1 MSAKTQ
7 KATSFHFV
15 TGNPRTENERRVVRT
30 IVRSNASNRRWR
42 LVREQQKL
50 NDDTTREEESLMI
63 KTKTKDE
70 SDEVEL
76 ADQSRKQQKLD
87 VRQSRRRGS
96 HNNDEISPDNPLKT
110 INLAQYYF
118 GSMPG
123 TDVSKETIRRMLQ
136 GTAMSYAAL
145 FPSGQNTVV
154 SQMAKDWFQQCLSTR
169 GILHTALYCQA
180 VRMQAVRPGSI
191 VMSGNELVLCQTEA
205 VHAINDKLT
214 QPSTAIDDESIRIVF
229 SLMWHGAISDGP
241 PPRSPRQAPMADL
254 QALRLFMGVIAPDP
268 IHAQGL
274 DNMLALRGG
283 LDKVQMPG
291 LAFLVSFGDILKA
304 SCNLMRPTW
313 GYGSYAQ
320 HVPEAVVGDEWINSV
335 RREDHPLA
343 SLGIGFPALDMWLS
357 AEEAARLYAVFADL
371 ANYTRATYDF
381 INGFAES
388 RNRAIM
394 ADQRNSVQH
403 KLMSLRL
410 SDDEQCASRDVYDL
424 CWLVGVAYSM
434 IAVFPLSP
442 KAAQFDRLARLIRF
456 RMVSPAVVE
465 RWTVAPRMAVW
476 MAVIGAL
483 CAIGTLDRDWYIEVL
498 RQECERLNIKQWQD
512 LQSLLLEF
520 LWFPLSSDPDGQEL
534 WAELK
539 GSGQRFSWQAMSGTG

>member
-63 KTKTKDE
+63 KTKTQDE

-110 INLAQYYF
+110 INLAQCYF